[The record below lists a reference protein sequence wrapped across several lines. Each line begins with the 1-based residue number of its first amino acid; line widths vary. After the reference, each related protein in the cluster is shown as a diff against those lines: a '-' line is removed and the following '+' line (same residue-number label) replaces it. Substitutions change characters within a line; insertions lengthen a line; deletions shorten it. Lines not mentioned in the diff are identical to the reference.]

1 MLKTRSITEIGDS
14 GQGDQIDEKYF
25 PSGEKILSLYF
36 RNSCFYQDSEP
47 TASTVVW
54 GESTVSTATSP
65 VESIASGEPTVPGE
79 PKASV
84 AVEAGQAVKVV
95 PAGQAIERVNQAEF
109 ILFEIKIWLVLIS

>member
-1 MLKTRSITEIGDS
+1 M
-14 GQGDQIDEKYF
+14 
-25 PSGEKILSLYF
+25 PGEKDFQDTTLTNTQGPC

-47 TASTVVW
+47 TASTVVR

-65 VESIASGEPTVPGE
+65 VESIAPGEPTVPGE

-95 PAGQAIERVNQAEF
+95 PAGQAIETVNQAVKLNSFFSKSRFGWCSVCCSSVE
-109 ILFEIKIWLVLIS
+109 

>member
-1 MLKTRSITEIGDS
+1 M
-14 GQGDQIDEKYF
+14 
-25 PSGEKILSLYF
+25 PGEKDFQDTTLTNTQGPC

-47 TASTVVW
+47 TASTVVR

-65 VESIASGEPTVPGE
+65 VESIAPGEPTVPGE

-95 PAGQAIERVNQAEF
+95 ISNTH
-109 ILFEIKIWLVLIS
+109 VLLLNSSLWAYSQRSQCSI